1 MTIEDEERSISDTA
15 VHMPQQERR
24 ADGLTI
30 RFSEDGA
37 GGDEMILLL
46 SPGPESLFASNTI
59 WPRLADA
66 AQLVAIDLPGLG
78 QSERLTG
85 GWIDGHSIARSGA

>member
-1 MTIEDEERSISDTA
+1 
-15 VHMPQQERR
+15 MPPQERR

-30 RFSEDGA
+30 RFSEHGA
-37 GGDEMILLL
+37 GGDETILLL
-46 SPGPESLFASNTI
+46 SPWPESLSAWNTI

-66 AQLVAIDLPGLG
+66 GHLVAIDLPGFG

-85 GWIDGHSIARSGA
+85 GWIDAHSIARSDG